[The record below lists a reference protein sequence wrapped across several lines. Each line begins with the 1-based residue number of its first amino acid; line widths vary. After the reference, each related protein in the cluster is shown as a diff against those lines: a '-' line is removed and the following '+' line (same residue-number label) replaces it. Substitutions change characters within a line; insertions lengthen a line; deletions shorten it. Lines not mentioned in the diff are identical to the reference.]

1 MAKMKDPY
9 GKGSWILR
17 IAILGLIFVLGYSI
31 IYPRQLWEKEARN
44 LELCRYRMSQLYHA
58 ELQYQRFN
66 AAFIDTMDQ
75 LLAFVKTDTS
85 YRHLVD
91 SLVIRPIQKSLN
103 DLDTLRQ
110 IQTIADNLIST
121 ATDSAV
127 ADSIETL
134 EDRVT
139 ARSRDLRNLLEA
151 VRERM
156 LGFPALPV
164 PTFDQGLET
173 IERKDYFLKMEVV
186 RRMVAEVG
194 DLKLAQTA
202 SQAVQANIDSIDY
215 HMRRAVS
222 AIREFPVNV
231 DSLRLCPTI
240 GRPYKIALEDSG
252 VFRFVNIRCPIDS
265 EDVQK
270 VEANFLISKVG
281 AFKLE
286 NHGSIVRNEKSWEE
300 RK

>member
-1 MAKMKDPY
+1 MAKLKDPY

-31 IYPRQLWEKEARN
+31 MYPRQLWEQEARN
-44 LELCRYRMSQLYHA
+44 LQLGRYRMSQLYNA

-66 AAFIDTMDQ
+66 TTFTDTMDQ
-75 LLAFVKTDTS
+75 LLDFVKTDTN
-85 YRHLVD
+85 YHHLID
-91 SLVIRPIQKSLN
+91 SMVVRPIQKSLN

-110 IQTIADNLIST
+110 IQTIADNLINT

-127 ADSIETL
+127 ADSVEGL

-156 LGFPALPV
+156 LGFPVLPV
-164 PTFDQGLET
+164 PTFDQGLEI

-194 DLKLAQTA
+194 DLKLAQAA
-202 SQAVQANIDSIDY
+202 SQQVLTNIDSIDH
-215 HMRRAVS
+215 HMRRS
-222 AIREFPVNV
+222 IRAIRDFPANV
-231 DSLRLCPTI
+231 DSLRFCPTI

-252 VFRFVNIRCPIDS
+252 VFRFVNVRCPIDS